1 MGQPQFWRRWRYAFM
16 AIFTAGLL
24 MFSSLA
30 IAKSVG
36 RFRVE
41 AGPVENPAYQ
51 ELRTLVRQS
60 KLYEMMAEGLNES
73 LILPHDL
80 KISPA
85 TCGES
90 NAFYQPTD
98 RRIVMCDELLT
109 HFAELFAPTAKSE
122 EDLGISML
130 YTNLFVFFHEL
141 GHGLIDIYDLP
152 TVGREEDAVDEFST
166 LLLLELGEDGI
177 KAVLKAAEWFHLQ
190 SAQTDGNLAFWDE
203 HSLDQQRFYGVAC
216 LMYGKD
222 PKQFSDLVTEG
233 ILPESRAAR
242 CPSEYNKKYKSWNQL
257 LAPYSRT

>member
-1 MGQPQFWRRWRYAFM
+1 MGKAQFWRRWRYALI
-16 AIFTAGLL
+16 ALFTALLL
-24 MFSSLA
+24 MFSTVA

-41 AGPVENPAYQ
+41 PGPVENPAYQ
-51 ELRTLVRQS
+51 DLRRLVKESQ
-60 KLYEMMAEGLNES
+60 LYEIMATELNKL
-73 LILPHDL
+73 LILPSDV
-80 KISPA
+80 KISPS

-90 NAFYQPTD
+90 NAFYQPNE

-109 HFAELFAPTAKSE
+109 HFAQLFQPTAESD

-166 LLLLELGEDGI
+166 LLLLESGEEGT

-190 SAQTDGNLAFWDE
+190 SQQSEGDLAFWDE
-203 HSLDQQRFYGVAC
+203 HSLDQQRFYGMAC

-222 PKQFSDLVTEG
+222 PETFASFVTEG

-242 CPSEYNKKYKSWNQL
+242 CPSEYSKKYKSWNQL
-257 LAPYSRT
+257 LAPYSKA

>member
-1 MGQPQFWRRWRYAFM
+1 MGKAQFWRRWRYALI
-16 AIFTAGLL
+16 ALFTALLL
-24 MFSSLA
+24 MFSTVA
-30 IAKSVG
+30 IAKSIG

-41 AGPVENPAYQ
+41 AGPVENPAYA
-51 ELRTLVRQS
+51 ELRQAIQEA
-60 KLYEMMAEGLNES
+60 KLYETMASVLNQM
-73 LILPHDL
+73 LILPSDV

-90 NAFYQPTD
+90 NAFYRPSD

-109 HFAELFAPTAKSE
+109 HFAELFAPSADSHE
-122 EDLGISML
+122 SLGESML

-166 LLLLELGEDGI
+166 LLLLEAGEAGV

-190 SAQTDGNLAFWDE
+190 GQQSSSDLAFWDE

-222 PKQFSDLVTEG
+222 PETFASFVTEG

-242 CPSEYNKKYKSWNQL
+242 CPSEYSKKYKSWNQL
-257 LAPYSRT
+257 LAPYSKA